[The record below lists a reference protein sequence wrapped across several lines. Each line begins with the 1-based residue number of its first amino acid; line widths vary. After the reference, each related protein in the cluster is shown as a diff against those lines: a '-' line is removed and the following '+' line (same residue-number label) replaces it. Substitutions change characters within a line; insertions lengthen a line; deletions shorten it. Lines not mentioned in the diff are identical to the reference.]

1 MECATAR
8 SMAKAEKVTVG
19 SSSALI
25 DGMRGKSPNA
35 VPSVSRNDGLV
46 NVIFVYAL
54 AVQTI

>member
-1 MECATAR
+1 
-8 SMAKAEKVTVG
+8 MAKAEKVTVG